1 VLSITPAMKFV
12 MNQSVLQSRI
22 VKRIDSELSV
32 HGISFTEFM
41 VMYLLS
47 CAPNNT
53 LRRID
58 LAERIGLSASGVTRL
73 LVPMEKRKMV
83 QRETNPRDARVSLV
97 KLSSAGQQLFKD
109 ALVSYEHAANWVTQ
123 HLDSEQ
129 LGQMLKLTEKML

>member
-12 MNQSVLQSRI
+12 MDQSVLQSRI
-22 VKRIDSELSV
+22 AKRIDSELSV

-47 CAPNNT
+47 CAPNST

-97 KLSSAGQQLFKD
+97 KLSSAGQQLFND
-109 ALVSYEHAANWVTQ
+109 ALVSYEHAANAVTH
-123 HLDSEQ
+123 HLDGEQ
-129 LGQMLKLTEKML
+129 LGRMLKLTERLL